1 MTDQHGCCDGCG
13 TVSAL
18 GSVMVFRGAGDVVR
32 CPACEAV
39 LIVLVS
45 SSAGLRVSFES
56 LRWLTVGEVA
66 TVHP

>member
-1 MTDQHGCCDGCG
+1 
-13 TVSAL
+13 
-18 GSVMVFRGAGDVVR
+18 MVFRGAGDVVR